1 MKLNEHQEQKI
12 LVRWFRLQ
20 YSQYANYFFAIPN
33 GGVRHIGTAIK
44 IKDEGGMAGIPD
56 LFLMIPKDGWHG
68 LWIEMKAQG
77 GRVSNDQ
84 KKFIGAAILMGY
96 QAVVCYGFEEA
107 KTAIN
112 NYLQEQQKVK

>member
-1 MKLNEHQEQKI
+1 
-12 LVRWFRLQ
+12 
-20 YSQYANYFFAIPN
+20 
-33 GGVRHIGTAIK
+33 
-44 IKDEGGMAGIPD
+44 MAGIPD